1 MKVFPLFILSLIS
14 FISFSQNKEEQE
26 ILNLTRKKFRWMMEG
41 KLDSLRDILD
51 DRLTYTHSSGWIQ
64 TRKDFID
71 DFTNGKLTY
80 HSIDLEDLKARVYSA
95 TAIVNGRGKFT
106 TTLNKTTKA
115 TIDLSFTEVY
125 VLIDKKWKLASRHAN
140 RMPQQ

>member
-1 MKVFPLFILSLIS
+1 MKFICIAFFSVLVSSS
-14 FISFSQNKEEQE
+14 FAQTKEEQE
-26 ILNLTRKKFRWMMEG
+26 ILNLVKKKFRWMIEE
-41 KLDSLRDILD
+41 KLDSLRDLLD
-51 DRLTYTHSSGWIQ
+51 ERLTYTHSSGWIQ

-80 HSIDLEDLKARVYSA
+80 HSIELEDLKARIYPN

-115 TIDLSFTEVY
+115 TFDLSFTEVY
-125 VLIDKKWKLASRHAN
+125 VSVSRKWKLVSRHAN
-140 RMPQQ
+140 KMP